1 MAEIK
6 WLLEETVLAIH
17 KRQIAEHGGSDGVR
31 DLGLLLSA
39 LARPQNLSA
48 YSEDAPDISA
58 LAAAYAFGVAKNH
71 PFIDGNKRTALV
83 VMRTFLQLNGY
94 NFNATQEEKYLTF
107 LKLAEGSLSEEE
119 LVIWIRGK
127 TEIIQ

>member
-1 MAEIK
+1 
-6 WLLEETVLAIH
+6 
-17 KRQIAEHGGSDGVR
+17 
-31 DLGLLLSA
+31 
-39 LARPQNLSA
+39 
-48 YSEDAPDISA
+48 
-58 LAAAYAFGVAKNH
+58 
-71 PFIDGNKRTALV
+71 